1 MENDK
6 AGLERGKKEV
16 ILTEAMK
23 YLPILEDLQST
34 SDELAKSLHAVLD
47 VLKSYDNGE
56 NCPSCGEEYTDESPC
71 QNEEDC
77 YLVQAENLLANVGRK
92 IIKYDI

>member
-1 MENDK
+1 MESQ
-6 AGLERGKKEV
+6 E
-16 ILTEAMK
+16 LTPVA
-23 YLPILEDLQST
+23 
-34 SDELAKSLHAVLD
+34 DELAKSLHAVLD
-47 VLKSYDNGE
+47 VLKVFDNGE
-56 NCPSCGEEYTDESPC
+56 NCPSCGEEYTADFSC

>member
-1 MENDK
+1 MEIDK
-6 AGLERGKKEV
+6 EWLERGKKEV

-47 VLKSYDNGE
+47 VLKVFDNGE
-56 NCPSCGEEYTDESPC
+56 NCPSCGEEYTDDFSC
-71 QNEEDC
+71 QNDEDC
-77 YLVQAENLLANVGRK
+77 CLVQAENLLAK
-92 IIKYDI
+92 IGA